1 MEFRI
6 LKNIPNL
13 HKKEKGLYITNAISQ
28 KDAVQPE
35 TNVAMPND
43 EHVTDAKEFIE
54 ANKK

>member
-1 MEFRI
+1 MEYHI

-35 TNVAMPND
+35 TNVALPN
-43 EHVTDAKEFIE
+43 ESNVTDAKKFIE
-54 ANKK
+54 SNKK